1 MEYYSGIKN
10 DKSVTTAWNLED
22 LMLSEEK
29 KKNLKDHVLYGSIH
43 TKYSK

>member
-22 LMLSEEK
+22 LMLSEK

-43 TKYSK
+43 IKYSK

>member
-22 LMLSEEK
+22 LMLSEK
-29 KKNLKDHVLYGSIH
+29 KKNLKDQVLYGSIH
-43 TKYSK
+43 IKYSK